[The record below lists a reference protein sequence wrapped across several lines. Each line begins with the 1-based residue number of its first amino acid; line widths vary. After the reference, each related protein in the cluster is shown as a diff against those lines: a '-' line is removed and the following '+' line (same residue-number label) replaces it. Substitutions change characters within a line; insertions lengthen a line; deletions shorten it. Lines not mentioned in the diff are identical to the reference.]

1 VSWVLASQPALPAL
15 LGVDPPL
22 ALFDFVNHGQE
33 SGLHHHDI
41 TIASLVTSSSF
52 LGAVRQPQ
60 PAAGRDTGEVGGT
73 TRCLSR

>member
-33 SGLHHHDI
+33 SWLHHHDI
-41 TIASLVTSSSF
+41 TIASPMTSSSF
-52 LGAVRQPQ
+52 LVPSGNLNPPPGVILVKWE
-60 PAAGRDTGEVGGT
+60 GRPDA
-73 TRCLSR
+73 